1 MNSKLSRRSIL
12 KTVIGSIGLSL
23 IPTALWAKRPD
34 EAFKLPSVEEGLKAL
49 YGSDQA
55 EASEAVKIKAPDIAE
70 NGAVVPIS
78 VSSDL
83 DGVTG
88 ISIYVP
94 ANPNPLAASFDIGK
108 NSVAD
113 VSTRIKMGK
122 TSDVVAVVHAGGKSY
137 KASKEVKVTIGG
149 CGG

>member
-1 MNSKLSRRSIL
+1 MNPILSRRSTL
-12 KTVIGSIGLSL
+12 KTILGSIALGLL
-23 IPTALWAKRPD
+23 PQAVWAARND
-34 EAFKLPSVEEGLKAL
+34 EAFKLSSVEEGLSAL
-49 YGSDQA
+49 YGSDEA
-55 EASEAVKIKAPDIAE
+55 EASEKIAIKAPDIAE
-70 NGAVVPIS
+70 NGSVVPIS

-83 DGVTG
+83 SDVTG

-94 ANPNPLAASFDIGK
+94 ANPNPLAASFDISK
-108 NSVAD
+108 NGVAD

-137 KASKEVKVTIGG
+137 KTSKEVKVTIGG